1 MKKRFI
7 SAILAAF
14 FTSAV
19 FSGCDAKVKSKNLTD
34 GIKPGVVPVYSN
46 FDKNQ
51 QAAVAEFAADIVKNT
66 KSESGNVVVSPIS
79 VLYALAMTA
88 NGADGETLAQ
98 MESVFGMDM
107 ETLNNYL
114 HSTVSLLPS
123 DEGYDFDIANSL
135 WITDDSGKFT
145 VNEDFLRTV
154 KSYYDAGVF
163 SANFADKQT
172 LKDINSWVTHKT
184 NGQIQNILDKIDPDA
199 VMYLVNAINFEADW
213 LNDYDEYSVNSGT
226 FTKADGRTQDAEFMY
241 MSENGY
247 LEDENTTG
255 FIKYYKG
262 RKYAFVGL
270 LPDENVKIDEYIN
283 SLNGE
288 KITNLL
294 NGINPQQEVETKIP
308 KFETTYDTEMSEI
321 FKNLGMA
328 DAFDYRSADFSR
340 MGTAQIEGENVC
352 INRVIHKAFIRVA
365 EKGTQAGAATVVEMV
380 AEGAMAIKERPKQVY
395 LDRPFVYM
403 IIDTQN
409 NLPLFMGTVCTIE

>member
-7 SAILAAF
+7 SAILATF

-19 FSGCDAKVKSKNLTD
+19 FSGCDASVKSKNLTD
-34 GIKPGVVPVYSN
+34 GIKPDAVPVYSN
-46 FDKNQ
+46 FEKGENM
-51 QAAVAEFAADIVKNT
+51 AVADFAAKLIKNA
-66 KSESGNVVVSPIS
+66 KSENGNVVVSPLS

-88 NGADGETLAQ
+88 NGADGETLSQ
-98 MESVFGMDM
+98 MEEVFGMDM

-114 HSTVSLLPS
+114 HSTANLLPS

-163 SANFADKQT
+163 SADFADKQT
-172 LKDINSWVTHKT
+172 LKDINSWVTQKT
-184 NGQIQNILDKIDPDA
+184 NGQIQNILDKIDENA
-199 VMYLVNAINFEADW
+199 VMYLVNALNFEADW
-213 LNDYDEYSVNSGT
+213 LNDYDEYSVNDGT

-241 MSENGY
+241 MAENGY
-247 LEDENTTG
+247 LEDEDTTG
-255 FIKYYKG
+255 FIKYYKDK
-262 RKYAFVGL
+262 KYAFVGL
-270 LPDENVKIDEYIN
+270 LPDKDVKIEDYIN
-283 SLNGE
+283 SLDGE

-294 NGINPQQEVETKIP
+294 DGINLQQEVETAIP
-308 KFETTYDTEMSEI
+308 KFETTYDTEMSEL
-321 FKNLGMA
+321 FKNLGMT
-328 DAFDYRSADFSR
+328 DAFDCRVADFSK
-340 MGTAQIEGENVC
+340 MGTAQAEGENVC
-352 INRVIHKAFIRVA
+352 INRVIHKGFIRVA

-395 LDRPFVYM
+395 LNRPFVYM

-409 NLPLFMGTVCTIE
+409 NLPLFIGTVCEIE